1 MYSITNVV
9 DTQLFTLFLRCLR
22 KARLG
27 GGSGSGSGS
36 ALRKFWCGWG
46 VDSLHIAGSRQRQLG
61 HGIGCVLDMKPLC
74 SRQYFVVALAPA
86 LGCATCASAM
96 PEVAL

>member
-27 GGSGSGSGS
+27 GGSGS